1 MLKALTIQDLA
12 VVRHL
17 DVEFESGLT
26 ILTGETGA
34 GKSILIEA
42 LGLTLGDRA
51 DSSMVRN
58 TADRAS
64 VSASFDI
71 TDNEMLKA
79 FLHENDL
86 ADSGECILR
95 RVMNADGRS
104 RAFCNA
110 SPIPVQL
117 LKQIGE
123 FLVDIHGQH
132 AHQSLL
138 RRPIQRDLLDEFGR
152 CDKQVTAVEQA
163 FQQWRNI
170 GQQIE
175 QLSQGA
181 ADVPSR
187 IDLLKFQFE
196 EIEALNITAQSL
208 TQLEAEHRRIGQAAR
223 LIEGYENAENHA
235 FNAEGSAL
243 IGTVKAAAVLR
254 ELSALDDALIPVVEL
269 LEQAAINLEEA
280 EHEFSRLRANVE
292 TNPRRLQEI
301 DAQLGAIQDI
311 ARKHRCEPKDI
322 PLRLA
327 AIRLELEDLSHR
339 EEKIR
344 HLNVELGLTLSA
356 YTDAANALHKS
367 RTRAAKKMNSEI
379 TTRLR
384 ELGIPHGKFSV
395 QVEKID
401 GQPSAHGDNDIEFL
415 VTANPDL
422 PAKPLKKVA
431 SGGELSRISLAIQVA
446 TTGSSGIPVLVF
458 DEVDTGVGGATADVV
473 SEYLRTLAEQRQILC
488 ITHLPQVA
496 SAGDHHFSIG
506 KIVAGGITETTIRDL
521 EPDQRIE
528 EVARMLGGQRVT
540 EKAREHA
547 RELLA
552 H

>member
-86 ADSGECILR
+86 ADGGECILR

-187 IDLLKFQFE
+187 IDLLKFQSE

-280 EHEFSRLRANVE
+280 EHEFSRLRANIE

-344 HLNVELGLTLSA
+344 HLNVELGLTLSD

>member
-86 ADSGECILR
+86 ADGGECILR

-187 IDLLKFQFE
+187 IDLLKFQSE

-280 EHEFSRLRANVE
+280 EHEFSRLRANIE

-422 PAKPLKKVA
+422 PVKPLKKVA